1 MLLKNLKL
9 FLLSRLSNRILRDSQ
24 LLRKKQDMNLK
35 KDVEN
40 VLYYKQWIIQ
50 KTNNTFDNTRV
61 LGIVATAKGSEKF
74 LPYTIPKILEQV
86 SQTGMMADIVIGL
99 NNGFECPSV
108 IDRFTLLPN
117 VQVIHLYTN
126 EKLANNIP
134 AKIFDNLMC
143 AGKPYLLTNIV
154 CPFSQHR
161 IFVVHQKEGLH
172 AAGKIRVLGDI
183 YCYLLL
189 NSIENGWIPPA
200 ILFTFDA
207 ESQFLLEPEYP
218 FLDLDSN
225 GLELIIS
232 HLNKHPQ
239 IDIISARNRFAVYQ
253 KSMEDGIEI
262 LLPDFSQEIPPIQ
275 LFLDLMHG
283 RHNGF
288 RWMQGGGTFGR
299 TDALISLLVVIA
311 QTYPGIRV
319 EDTQL
324 TILAKYAGF
333 IYEVLLDVISVNR
346 TPSPTEVT
354 MDKPPKQVWI
364 EQVSRWSC
372 GHYALELCYGKHN
385 ISTITSGKI
394 PLSIFTE
401 VVNFPKRVK
410 GKDKLNSYTIFHK
423 LKILTIALLI
433 GKLINKNS
441 LKHPDILQ
449 GREAKACW

>member
-1 MLLKNLKL
+1 MLLQNLKL
-9 FLLSRLSNRILRDSQ
+9 FLMSRLSNGILRNSQ
-24 LLRKKQDMNLK
+24 SLRERQNINLK

-40 VLYYKQWIIQ
+40 VLYYKEWIRK
-50 KTNNTFDNTRV
+50 KTNNTFDNTRI
-61 LGIVATAKGSEKF
+61 LGIVASAKGAEKF
-74 LPYTIPKILEQV
+74 LPYTIPKILKQV

-134 AKIFDNLMC
+134 SKIFDNLIC
-143 AGKPYLLTNIV
+143 AGNPYLLSNLV
-154 CPFSQHR
+154 CPYYQHR
-161 IFVVHQKEGLH
+161 IFILHQKEGLY

-183 YCYLLL
+183 YCSLLL
-189 NSIENGWIPPA
+189 DSIENGWIPPG

-207 ESQFLLEPEYP
+207 ESQFLIERKYP

-232 HLNKHPQ
+232 HLNEHPP
-239 IDIISARNRFAVYQ
+239 IDIISTRNRFAVYQ
-253 KSMEDGIEI
+253 KSLVDGTEI

-346 TPSPTEVT
+346 TSSTTEIT
-354 MDKPPKQVWI
+354 MDKPPKKVWI
-364 EQVSRWSC
+364 EQVSRWSA
-372 GHYALELCYGKHN
+372 GHYALEICYGKHN
-385 ISTITSGKI
+385 ISTITLGKV
-394 PLSIFTE
+394 PLSLFAE
-401 VVNFPKRVK
+401 MVNFLKRLQ
-410 GKDKLNSYTIFHK
+410 GKDKLNLSTVFYK
-423 LKILTIALLI
+423 LKILISAFLI
-433 GKLINKNS
+433 IQKLNKNT
-441 LKHPDILQ
+441 LKNPDILQ
-449 GREAKACW
+449 GNEAKASW